1 MSVKVRFAPSPTG
14 YLHAGNLRVALIN
27 WLYARQQGGKFIL
40 RLDDTDEER
49 STEEFAA
56 AIQEDMTWCG
66 LTWDALHRQRDRYDR
81 YAEAVAQLKAAGRL
95 YACYETADE
104 LERKRR
110 MQLARRKPPVY
121 DREGLRLTDA
131 DRQKLEAAG
140 RQPHWRFKLNENER
154 ISWTDLVRGEVSVD
168 MSSVSDPV
176 LVRADGTYLYT
187 LPSVVDD
194 VDMAISHV
202 LRGED
207 HVTNTAVQVQIY
219 RSLGDHVPVFGHF
232 ALLIGAHGEAMSKRT
247 GTLSLRSLRDDGVEP
262 MALLSLLARLG
273 TSDPVEPRIC
283 INEIIAGF
291 DISRFGRAAAK
302 FDVDELANLNAKVL
316 HAMPYDLVKDRL
328 NEIGLAHTDEA
339 LWDAVRP
346 NLAKLTDAK
355 EWVRVVHGPM
365 AGIIDNADFIHAAAA
380 LLPPEPWDGGTWKT
394 WTAAVKDKTGA
405 KGKELFLPLRKALT
419 GHDHGPELAVLL
431 PLIGRSRAEKR
442 LRGEAA

>member
-1 MSVKVRFAPSPTG
+1 MTVKVRFAPSPTG

-27 WLYARQQGGKFIL
+27 WLYAHQQGGEFIL

-56 AIQEDMTWCG
+56 AIQEDLTWCG
-66 LTWDALHRQRDRYDR
+66 LKWDAFYRQRDRYDR
-81 YAEAVAQLKAAGRL
+81 YAEAVAQLKASGRL

-131 DRQKLEAAG
+131 DRQKLEAEG
-140 RQPHWRFKLNENER
+140 RRPHWRFKLTENER
-154 ISWTDLVRGEVSVD
+154 IVWNDLVRGEVSVD

-207 HVTNTAVQVQIY
+207 HVTNTAVQIQIY
-219 RSLGDHVPVFGHF
+219 RALGDHVPAFGHF

-247 GTLSLRSLRDDGVEP
+247 GTLSLRSLRDDGIEP

-273 TSDPVEPRIC
+273 TSDPVEPRLMLT
-283 INEIIAGF
+283 ELTAGF
-291 DISRFGRAAAK
+291 DITHFGRATAK
-302 FDVDELANLNAKVL
+302 FDVDELRNLNAKVL
-316 HAMPYDLVKDRL
+316 HAMPYAMVKDRL
-328 NEIGLAHTDEA
+328 ADLGLNVDEA
-339 LWDAVRP
+339 FWQAVRP
-346 NLAKLTDAK
+346 NLAKLTDVK
-355 EWVRVVHGPM
+355 EWGQVVQGPM
-365 AGIIDNADFIHAAAA
+365 QGVIDNPDFISAAAT
-380 LLPPEPWDGGTWKT
+380 LLPAEPWNGDTWKT
-394 WTAAVKDKTGA
+394 WTAAVKDKTGV

-419 GHDHGPELAVLL
+419 GHEHGPELAALL
-431 PLIGRSRAEKR
+431 PLIGRDRAAKR
-442 LRGEAA
+442 LRGEVA